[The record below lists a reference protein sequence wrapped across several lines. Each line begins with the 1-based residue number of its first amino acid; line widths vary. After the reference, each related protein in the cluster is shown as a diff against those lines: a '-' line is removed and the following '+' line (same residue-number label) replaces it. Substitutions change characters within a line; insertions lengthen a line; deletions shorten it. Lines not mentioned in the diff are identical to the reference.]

1 MFHQL
6 IELMLSYIFIHIK
19 SILTFLFV
27 LQLVLFIIVQGI
39 QFQWDECI
47 LIFLIAF
54 FIGEIYIC
62 S

>member
-27 LQLVLFIIVQGI
+27 LQLVLFIIVQDI